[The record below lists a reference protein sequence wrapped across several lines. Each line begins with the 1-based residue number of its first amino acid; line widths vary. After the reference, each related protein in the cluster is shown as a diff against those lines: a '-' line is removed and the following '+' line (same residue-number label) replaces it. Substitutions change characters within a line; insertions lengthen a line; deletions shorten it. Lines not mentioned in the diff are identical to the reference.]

1 MIKEYPR
8 VPRNALY
15 SRENDALQTFAEIDS
30 PNAVHAISFEEQQK
44 VMRFVQQLEP
54 MKTMNRNHTSYS
66 LKGMFERSPE
76 GFYIPNGVIKEIMYL
91 MGFKSDNQH
100 ELNWNFNV
108 TERSVKALKD
118 KNKR

>member
-15 SRENDALQTFAEIDS
+15 SREDDALQTFAEIDS
-30 PNAVHAISFEEQQK
+30 PNAVHDVPFEKQEII
-44 VMRFVQQLEP
+44 MRFVQQLEKS
-54 MKTMNRNHTSYS
+54 KTMNRNHTSYS

-76 GFYIPNGVIKEIMYL
+76 GFYIPNGVMKEIMYL

-108 TERSVKALKD
+108 TENSVQKLKAKD
-118 KNKR
+118 KC